1 MFGLPGGTEWIL
13 LVLIVLLLFGS
24 ARLPRLARSMRE
36 AREEF
41 KKENAGAKGSSDED
55 AEAPAKGSPVPEAHT
70 DNPEPAKAPTQGEAP
85 DPPA

>member
-13 LVLIVLLLFGS
+13 LLLIVLLLFGS

-41 KKENAGAKGSSDED
+41 KKESAA
-55 AEAPAKGSPVPEAHT
+55 AKGSPVPEANT
-70 DNPEPAKAPTQGEAP
+70 ENPEPAQAPKGDAP

>member
-13 LVLIVLLLFGS
+13 LLLIVLLLFGS

-41 KKENAGAKGSSDED
+41 KKESAGGKQ
-55 AEAPAKGSPVPEAHT
+55 GSPVPEAHT
-70 DNPEPAKAPTQGEAP
+70 ENPEPAQAPEGDAP

>member
-36 AREEF
+36 AKDEF
-41 KKENAGAKGSSDED
+41 KKANADSKATSDS
-55 AEAPAKGSPVPEAHT
+55 KVPEAHT
-70 DNPEPAKAPTQGEAP
+70 ENPEPAPSEDGTT
-85 DPPA
+85 

>member
-36 AREEF
+36 ARDEF
-41 KKENAGAKGSSDED
+41 KKEKEGA
-55 AEAPAKGSPVPEAHT
+55 AKESTVPEART
-70 DNPEPAKAPTQGEAP
+70 DNPEPAEAPAPSEAP

>member
-36 AREEF
+36 AKDEF
-41 KKENAGAKGSSDED
+41 KKANSDPKASDGS
-55 AEAPAKGSPVPEAHT
+55 
-70 DNPEPAKAPTQGEAP
+70 EPA
-85 DPPA
+85 PPADASS

>member
-36 AREEF
+36 AKDEF
-41 KKENAGAKGSSDED
+41 KKANDSKS
-55 AEAPAKGSPVPEAHT
+55 AEAPT
-70 DNPEPAKAPTQGEAP
+70 EAP
-85 DPPA
+85 APSDVEKP

>member
-41 KKENAGAKGSSDED
+41 KKES
-55 AEAPAKGSPVPEAHT
+55 APKKGSPVPEAHT
-70 DNPEPAKAPTQGEAP
+70 DNPEPADAPAQGDAP